1 MRAILHFV
9 RITILGG
16 VLFLTP
22 IVVLGVILNKAYKA
36 AGQIIQP
43 LIGLIPTEVASRTAA
58 SAILASLGLALV
70 CFSVG
75 LFARTLWAQRIV
87 NGLEASVLTKVP
99 GYEYLKQAGAS
110 VLGAGEMAEHPVV
123 LAQLGGAWRIGVQTD
138 VVGEGLVAVFVPNSP
153 NPSSGGVFLVAAD
166 RVRPAGVPLAAAMGA
181 LRRCGTGTGA
191 LWSATSDGETNAFGD
206 VSPR

>member
-36 AGQIIQP
+36 AGQIMQP
-43 LIGLIPTEVASRTAA
+43 LIGFIPTEVASRTAA

-87 NGLEASVLTKVP
+87 NGTRGVGSHESAGLRIPETGRHERP
-99 GYEYLKQAGAS
+99 RRRRDGGAS
-110 VLGAGEMAEHPVV
+110 GRARAARRR
-123 LAQLGGAWRIGVQTD
+123 LAHRRANRRSRRGSRR
-138 VVGEGLVAVFVPNSP
+138 
-153 NPSSGGVFLVAAD
+153 
-166 RVRPAGVPLAAAMGA
+166 RVRPQLAEPVVGRCVPRRRRPRPACGRPPRRRHGRPQAMRNG
-181 LRRCGTGTGA
+181 
-191 LWSATSDGETNAFGD
+191 DGRVVARNF
-206 VSPR
+206 